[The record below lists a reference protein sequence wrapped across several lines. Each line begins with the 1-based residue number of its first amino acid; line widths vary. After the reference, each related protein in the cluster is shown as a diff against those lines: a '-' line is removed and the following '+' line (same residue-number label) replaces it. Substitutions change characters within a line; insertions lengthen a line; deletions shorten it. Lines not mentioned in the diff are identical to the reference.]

1 MTGIKD
7 TLESAI
13 DEVVGSVSSV
23 EGKVEN
29 SGSSL
34 LNWLGD
40 KVLGQTAEEKTKNA
54 PAIAPDAT
62 TTIPVTHGRRSRH
75 PDGQDPFHG
84 DAPAP
89 ANKS

>member
-13 DEVVGSVSSV
+13 GRVVGSVSGV
-23 EGKVEN
+23 EDKVEN

-34 LNWLGD
+34 LDRLSD
-40 KVLGQTAEEKTKNA
+40 KVLGRTAEEETKNA

-62 TTIPVTHGRRSRH
+62 TMPVTQGRRSRR

-84 DAPAP
+84 DTSAP